1 MRINERDQLEFSG
14 TLAVSIEIKED
25 ELDGGF
31 VASCLELPGCMS
43 QGETREEALHN
54 IIDAIGGVLETR
66 LEDQLQMTG
75 NGQKREIVTLSV
87 A

>member
-1 MRINERDQLEFSG
+1 MRISEDRLELSG
-14 TLAVSIEIKED
+14 ALELSIEIEED
-25 ELDGGF
+25 ELDGGY

-54 IIDAIGGVLETR
+54 IIDAIGGVLEAR
-66 LEDQLQMTG
+66 LEDQLRSTG
-75 NGQKREIVTLSV
+75 NGRKREVVKLSV